1 MSAVLAP
8 TGAGPTGALARV
20 NPSVKLVL
28 LLVVSATVSFVLDPV
43 TPAVLYVLALTVVMA
58 GTRMPPRR
66 LLLAHLP
73 FAGFAV
79 GVFTVNALSRPG
91 PVALMIGPL
100 WITED
105 GLTIGA
111 ALALRTLLVGVLAIG
126 FLASTDAVRLM
137 HSLHQNLHVG
147 ARPTFAILAGY
158 RMLAQMPK
166 EWATIRAAQAIR
178 SPGGARLGLRGTGRA
193 LFALLVTTVRK
204 GERVA
209 QALESRGL
217 GAGERTIWHPE
228 RVRGSDRVLAVA
240 VLGVLALV
248 LGVSARCGVLRGPGA
263 MFGG

>member
-8 TGAGPTGALARV
+8 ADAGPTGALARV

-28 LLVVSATVSFVLDPV
+28 LLVISAVVSFVLDPV
-43 TPAVLYVLALTVVMA
+43 TPAALYVLALVAVSA
-58 GTRMPPRR
+58 GTRMSPRR

-73 FAGFAV
+73 FAGFAL
-79 GVFTVNALSRPG
+79 GVFVVNALSRPG
-91 PVALMIGPL
+91 PVTVMLGPL
-100 WITED
+100 RITED
-105 GLTIGA
+105 GISIGA

-147 ARPTFAILAGY
+147 ARPTFAIMAGY
-158 RMLAQMPK
+158 RMLAQMPQ

-178 SPGGARLGLRGTGRA
+178 SPGGARLGMQGTGRA
-193 LFALLVTTVRK
+193 LFALLVATVRK

-209 QALESRGL
+209 QALEARGL
-217 GAGERTIWHPE
+217 GAGERTVWHPE
-228 RVRGSDRVLAVA
+228 RVHRSDRVLAAGVI
-240 VLGVLALV
+240 GVLVLV
-248 LGVSARCGVLRGPGA
+248 LVVSARCGVLRGPGA